1 MWGRTLV
8 GAGPARENSAMLT
21 LTNHWVDQAR
31 KVPSPNFN
39 ARPDPEDISLVVIHN
54 ISLPPEEF
62 GGPQVEAFFQNRLDP
77 SEHPY
82 FEEIRDLKVS
92 SHFLIRRDG
101 ELVQFVACDQR
112 AWHAGVSRWRDRDN
126 CNDFALGI
134 ELEGADHI
142 PFEDAQYRSLR
153 ALLDALIAHYP
164 RLSND
169 AITGH
174 EHIAPGRKT
183 DPGPAFD
190 WTRL

>member
-1 MWGRTLV
+1 
-8 GAGPARENSAMLT
+8 MLT

-153 ALLDALIAHYP
+153 DLLDTLIAHYP
-164 RLSND
+164 GLSED
-169 AITGH
+169 TITGH

-190 WTRL
+190 WTRLL